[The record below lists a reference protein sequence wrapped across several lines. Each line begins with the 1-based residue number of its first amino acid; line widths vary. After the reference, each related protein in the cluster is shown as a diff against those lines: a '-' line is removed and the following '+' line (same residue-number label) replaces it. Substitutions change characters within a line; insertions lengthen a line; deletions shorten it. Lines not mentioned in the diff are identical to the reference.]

1 MQIITLTTDNGYHDY
16 YVAAIKGRLLKA
28 FPTAHVIDISHC
40 IKPFNISEAAFQLRC
55 CFQEFAEGT
64 IHIIGVD
71 SEPLFEAQKE
81 RYPGIL
87 KYKGQY
93 FICND
98 NGFFGSFLEED
109 LPDEFYHYT
118 AIQDQ
123 PEAWRFTT
131 KNCFIDLAQ
140 RIVNKEALSSFAT
153 PANGYRRAFNQK
165 PILDPLLIRGV
176 VIHIDSFGNL
186 VTNISKTDFERF
198 GNEVPFI
205 IKYQKKEY
213 FIDEISA
220 TYNAVS
226 QGERVALFNSAG
238 RLEIAI
244 NRGANDGFGGASKL
258 FGMRIGDPVHI
269 EFTPQGSKEN
279 IQSLFWC
286 SPEL

>member
-1 MQIITLTTDNGYHDY
+1 MQIITLTTDNSYHDY

-140 RIVNKEALSSFAT
+140 RIVNNEALSSFAT
-153 PANGYRRAFNQK
+153 PAKGYRRAFNQK

-186 VTNISKTDFERF
+186 VTNITKTDFERF
-198 GNEVPFI
+198 GKEVPFI

-279 IQSLFWC
+279 IQSLF
-286 SPEL
+286 

>member
-16 YVAAIKGRLLKA
+16 YVAAIKGRLLQA
-28 FPTAHVIDISHC
+28 FPAAHVIDISHG
-40 IKPFNISEAAFQLRC
+40 ITPFNISEAAFQLRC
-55 CFQEFAEGT
+55 CFHEFVEGT
-64 IHIIGVD
+64 IHLIGVD
-71 SEPLFEAQKE
+71 SEPLFDAQKE

-118 AIQDQ
+118 AIKDQ
-123 PEAWRFTT
+123 PQAWRFTT

-153 PANGYRRAFNQK
+153 ASSTYRRAFDQK
-165 PILDPLLIRGV
+165 PIIDPLLIRGV
-176 VIHIDSFGNL
+176 VVHIDSFGNL
-186 VTNISKTDFERF
+186 ITNITQTDFESF
-198 GNEVPFI
+198 GPSVPFT

-226 QGERVALFNSAG
+226 QGERVAIFNSAG

-244 NRGANDGFGGASKL
+244 NRGANAGFGGASKL
-258 FGMRIGDPVHI
+258 FGMRIGDPVHV

-279 IQSLFWC
+279 IQSLF
-286 SPEL
+286 

>member
-16 YVAAIKGRLLKA
+16 YVAAIKGRLLQA
-28 FPTAHVIDISHC
+28 FPSAHVVDISHG
-40 IKPFNISEAAFQLRC
+40 ITPFNISEAAFQLRC
-55 CFQEFAEGT
+55 CFEEFAEGT
-64 IHIIGVD
+64 IHLIGVD

-98 NGFFGSFLEED
+98 NGFFGSFLGED
-109 LPDEFYHYT
+109 FPDEFYHYT
-118 AIQDQ
+118 AIKDQ

-131 KNCFIDLAQ
+131 KNCFIALAQ
-140 RIVNKEALSSFAT
+140 RIVNKEVLSSFAT
-153 PANGYRRAFNQK
+153 ASRTYRRAFDQK
-165 PILDPLLIRGV
+165 PIIDPLLIRGV
-176 VIHIDSFGNL
+176 VVHIDSFGNL
-186 VTNISKTDFERF
+186 ITNITQTDFERC
-198 GNEVPFI
+198 GTGIPFI

-226 QGERVALFNSAG
+226 QGERVAIFNSAG

-244 NRGANDGFGGASKL
+244 NRGANEGFGGASKL

-279 IQSLFWC
+279 IQSLF
-286 SPEL
+286 

>member
-28 FPTAHVIDISHC
+28 FPSAHVIDISHG
-40 IKPFNISEAAFQLRC
+40 ITPFNIGEAAFQLRC
-55 CFQEFAEGT
+55 CFHEFAEGT

-109 LPDEFYHYT
+109 FPDEFYHYT

-140 RIVNKEALSSFAT
+140 RIVNKEELSSFAT
-153 PANGYRRAFNQK
+153 AANSYRRAFDQK

-186 VTNISKTDFERF
+186 VTNITKTDFERF
-198 GNEVPFI
+198 GTDIPFT

-220 TYNAVS
+220 TYNAVT

-279 IQSLFWC
+279 IQSLF
-286 SPEL
+286 

>member
-1 MQIITLTTDNGYHDY
+1 MQIITLTTDNGHHDF
-16 YVAAIKGRLLKA
+16 YVGAIKGRLFKA
-28 FPTAHVIDISHC
+28 FPSAHVIDISHG
-40 IKPFNISEAAFQLRC
+40 ITPFNVSEAAFQLRC
-55 CFQEFAEGT
+55 CFEEFAPGT

-71 SEPLFEAQKE
+71 SEPLFEAPNE

-87 KYKGQY
+87 KYKNQY
-93 FICND
+93 FISND

-109 LPDEFYHYT
+109 NPDEFYLYT
-118 AIQDQ
+118 AIKDQ

-131 KNCFIDLAQ
+131 KNCFIDLALK
-140 RIVNKEALSSFAT
+140 ISNGTPISSFAT
-153 PANGYRRAFNQK
+153 VFSNYRRAFDQK
-165 PILDPLLIRGV
+165 PAIDQLLIRGIIV
-176 VIHIDSFGNL
+176 HIDSFGNL
-186 VTNISKTDFERF
+186 ITNITQTDFERF
-198 GNEVPFI
+198 GKDIPFI

-226 QGERVALFNSAG
+226 QGERVAIFNSSG

-279 IQSLFWC
+279 IQSLF
-286 SPEL
+286 

>member
-1 MQIITLTTDNGYHDY
+1 MQIITLTTDNGYQDY
-16 YVAAIKGRLLKA
+16 YVAAIKGRLFQA
-28 FPTAHVIDISHC
+28 FPASHVIDISHG
-40 IKPFNISEAAFQLRC
+40 ITPFNIREAAFQLRC
-55 CFQEFAEGT
+55 CFEEFPAGT

-71 SEPLFEAQKE
+71 SEPLFETQKE
-81 RYPGIL
+81 RYPSIL
-87 KYKGQY
+87 KFKEQY

-118 AIQDQ
+118 AIKDQ

-140 RIVNKEALSSFAT
+140 RIVNKESLPSFAT
-153 PANGYRRAFNQK
+153 ASQTYRRAFNQK
-165 PILDPLLIRGV
+165 PAIDQLLIRGV
-176 VIHIDSFGNL
+176 VVHIDSFGNL
-186 VTNISKTDFERF
+186 ITNITKNDFERF
-198 GNEVPFI
+198 GTDIPFT

-226 QGERVALFNSAG
+226 QGERVAIFNNSG

-244 NRGANDGFGGASKL
+244 NRGANNGFGGASKL
-258 FGMRIGDPVHI
+258 FGMRIGDLVHV

-279 IQSLFWC
+279 IQSLF
-286 SPEL
+286 

>member
-16 YVAAIKGRLLKA
+16 YVAAIKGKLFQA
-28 FPTAHVIDISHC
+28 FPAAHVIDVSHG
-40 IKPFNISEAAFQLRC
+40 ITPFNIREAAFQLRS
-55 CFQEFAEGT
+55 CFEEFPAGT
-64 IHIIGVD
+64 IHLIGVD
-71 SEPLFEAQKE
+71 SEPQFEAQKE
-81 RYPGIL
+81 RFPGIL
-87 KYKGQY
+87 KFKEQY

-109 LPDEFYHYT
+109 FPDEFYLYT
-118 AIQDQ
+118 AIKTQ

-140 RIVNKEALSSFAT
+140 RIANKEALSSFCEVSRT
-153 PANGYRRAFNQK
+153 YKRAFDQK
-165 PILDPLLIRGV
+165 PAIDQLLIRGI

-186 VTNISKTDFERF
+186 ITNITKSDFERF
-198 GNEVPFI
+198 GNDIPFI

-213 FIDEISA
+213 FIDEISP

-226 QGERVALFNSAG
+226 QGERVAIFNSSG

-244 NRGANDGFGGASKL
+244 NRGANAGFGGASKL
-258 FGMRIGDPVHI
+258 FGMRIGDPVHV

-286 SPEL
+286 SYV

>member
-140 RIVNKEALSSFAT
+140 RIVNNEALSSFAT
-153 PANGYRRAFNQK
+153 PAKGYRRAFNQK

-186 VTNISKTDFERF
+186 VTNITKTDFERF
-198 GNEVPFI
+198 GKEVPFI

-279 IQSLFWC
+279 IQSLF
-286 SPEL
+286 

>member
-16 YVAAIKGRLLKA
+16 YVAAIKGRLHKA

-131 KNCFIDLAQ
+131 KNCFINLAQ
-140 RIVNKEALSSFAT
+140 RIVNNEALSSFAT
-153 PANGYRRAFNQK
+153 PAKGYRRAFNQK

-186 VTNISKTDFERF
+186 VTNITKTDFERF
-198 GNEVPFI
+198 GKEVPFI

-279 IQSLFWC
+279 IQSLF
-286 SPEL
+286 

>member
-16 YVAAIKGRLLKA
+16 YVAAIKGRLLKS
-28 FPTAHVIDISHC
+28 FPSAHVIDISHG
-40 IKPFNISEAAFQLRC
+40 IKPFNISEAAYQLRC
-55 CFQEFAEGT
+55 CFHEFAAGT
-64 IHIIGVD
+64 IHLIGVD
-71 SEPLFEAQKE
+71 SEPVFEAQKE

-109 LPDEFYHYT
+109 FPDEFYHYT
-118 AIQDQ
+118 AIKDQ
-123 PEAWRFTT
+123 PQAWRFTT

-140 RIVNKEALSSFAT
+140 RIVNNEVLSSFAT
-153 PANGYRRAFNQK
+153 ASSIYRRAFDQK
-165 PILDPLLIRGV
+165 PVIDQFLIRGV
-176 VIHIDSFGNL
+176 VVHIDSFGNL
-186 VTNISKTDFERF
+186 ITNITQTDFERF
-198 GNEVPFI
+198 GPAIPFT

-226 QGERVALFNSAG
+226 QGERVAIFNSAG

-244 NRGANDGFGGASKL
+244 NRGANRGNGGADRL
-258 FGMRIGDPVHI
+258 FGVKKGDSVRVNFFPA
-269 EFTPQGSKEN
+269 GSRLDFDS
-279 IQSLFWC
+279 I
-286 SPEL
+286 

>member
-16 YVAAIKGRLLKA
+16 YVAAIKGKLLQA
-28 FPTAHVIDISHC
+28 FPSAHVIDISHG
-40 IKPFNISEAAFQLRC
+40 ITPFNISEAAFQLRC
-55 CFQEFAEGT
+55 CFQEFSAGT

-71 SEPLFEAQKE
+71 SEPVFLAQKE

-87 KYKGQY
+87 KYKEQY

-109 LPDEFYHYT
+109 FPDEFYHYT
-118 AIQDQ
+118 AIKDQ

-140 RIVNKEALSSFAT
+140 RIANKEALSSFALASNT
-153 PANGYRRAFNQK
+153 YLRAFNQK
-165 PILDPLLIRGV
+165 PIIDQLLIRGV
-176 VIHIDSFGNL
+176 VVHIDSFGNL
-186 VTNISKTDFERF
+186 ITNITRTDFERF
-198 GNEVPFI
+198 GPDVPFD

-213 FIDEISA
+213 FIDQISA

-226 QGERVALFNSAG
+226 QGERVAIFNSAG

-244 NRGANDGFGGASKL
+244 NRGANAGFGGASQL

-279 IQSLFWC
+279 IQSLF
-286 SPEL
+286 

>member
-28 FPTAHVIDISHC
+28 FPAAHVIDISHG

-55 CFQEFAEGT
+55 CYQEFAEGT

-109 LPDEFYHYT
+109 FPDEFYHYT
-118 AIQDQ
+118 AIQNQ

-140 RIVNKEALSSFAT
+140 RIANKEAISSFAT
-153 PANGYRRAFNQK
+153 AAKGYRRAFDQK
-165 PILDPLLIRGV
+165 PIIDPLLIRGV

-186 VTNISKTDFERF
+186 VTNITKTDFERF
-198 GNEVPFI
+198 GQDVPFI

-226 QGERVALFNSAG
+226 QGERVALFNSAE

-258 FGMRIGDPVHI
+258 FGMRVGDPVHI

-279 IQSLFWC
+279 IQSLF
-286 SPEL
+286 

>member
-1 MQIITLTTDNGYHDY
+1 MQIITLTTDNSYHDY

-140 RIVNKEALSSFAT
+140 RIVKNEALSSFAT
-153 PANGYRRAFNQK
+153 PAKGYRRAFNQK

-186 VTNISKTDFERF
+186 VTNITKTDFERF
-198 GNEVPFI
+198 GKEVPFI

-279 IQSLFWC
+279 IQSLF
-286 SPEL
+286 

>member
-16 YVAAIKGRLLKA
+16 YVAAIKGRLLQA
-28 FPTAHVIDISHC
+28 FPTAHVIDISHG
-40 IKPFNISEAAFQLRC
+40 ITPFNISEAAYQLRC
-55 CFQEFAEGT
+55 CFHEFATGT
-64 IHIIGVD
+64 IHLIGVD
-71 SEPLFEAQKE
+71 SEPVFEAQKE

-109 LPDEFYHYT
+109 FPDEFYHYT
-118 AIQDQ
+118 AIKDQ
-123 PEAWRFTT
+123 PQAWRFTT

-140 RIVNKEALSSFAT
+140 RIVNNEVLSSFAT
-153 PANGYRRAFNQK
+153 ASSIYRRAFDQK
-165 PILDPLLIRGV
+165 PVIDQFLIRGV
-176 VIHIDSFGNL
+176 VVHIDSFGNL
-186 VTNISKTDFERF
+186 ITNITQTDFERF
-198 GNEVPFI
+198 GPAIPFT

-226 QGERVALFNSAG
+226 QGERVAIFNSAG

-244 NRGANDGFGGASKL
+244 NRGANQGFGGASKL
-258 FGMRIGDPVHI
+258 FGMRIGDPVHV

-279 IQSLFWC
+279 IQSLF
-286 SPEL
+286 

>member
-16 YVAAIKGRLLKA
+16 YVAAIKGRLLQA
-28 FPTAHVIDISHC
+28 FPTAHVIDISHG
-40 IKPFNISEAAFQLRC
+40 ITPFNISEAAFQLRC
-55 CFQEFAEGT
+55 CFQEFTAGT
-64 IHIIGVD
+64 IHLIGVD
-71 SEPLFEAQKE
+71 SEPVFEAQKE

-98 NGFFGSFLEED
+98 NGFFGSFLEGDFPE
-109 LPDEFYHYT
+109 EFYHYT
-118 AIQDQ
+118 AIKDQ

-140 RIVNKEALSSFAT
+140 RIMNKEALSSFAT
-153 PANGYRRAFNQK
+153 VSNTYRRAFDQK
-165 PILDPLLIRGV
+165 PIIDPLLIRGV
-176 VIHIDSFGNL
+176 VVHIDSFGNL
-186 VTNISKTDFERF
+186 ITNITQTDFEGF
-198 GNEVPFI
+198 GPAVPFT

-226 QGERVALFNSAG
+226 QGERVAIFNSAG

-244 NRGANDGFGGASKL
+244 NRGANQGFGGASQL

-279 IQSLFWC
+279 IQSLF
-286 SPEL
+286 

>member
-140 RIVNKEALSSFAT
+140 RIVNNEALSSFAT
-153 PANGYRRAFNQK
+153 PAKGYRRAFNQK

-279 IQSLFWC
+279 IQSLF
-286 SPEL
+286 